1 MRLKPAR
8 RSRVSMGSVTESGL
22 ASSETS
28 ASRLTSKRRSISAK
42 SPPPR
47 AAQRDGG
54 APPKI
59 GGGPHT
65 PPPPP
70 RPAGG
75 ESTRRR
81 DTGPSDPG
89 CVRRERNKSRS
100 IRICSGRTGCGRRCR
115 GFFLI
120 FNDLNERHGKTSYDS
135 SSSLRTAM
143 NASDGTATVP
153 NVRIRFL
160 PSFCFSSSFF
170 LRVIS
175 PP

>member
-1 MRLKPAR
+1 MEMRLKPAR

-42 SPPPR
+42 IFASPPAPKNAAKIDGVDLIARCTLRRLADVQDHGVEIPVHQIPAAR
-47 AAQRDGG
+47 ARDGIKVTVFAF
-54 APPKI
+54 AP
-59 GGGPHT
+59 
-65 PPPPP
+65 
-70 RPAGG
+70 A
-75 ESTRRR
+75 ER
-81 DTGPSDPG
+81 DVD
-89 CVRRERNKSRS
+89 VDAEA
-100 IRICSGRTGCGRRCR
+100 
-115 GFFLI
+115 FFLI

-135 SSSLRTAM
+135 SSSLRTAI